1 VTVQAPAGLGTSQ
14 ITVTATA
21 VGGTAHGDVLTLTV
35 Q

>member
-1 VTVQAPAGLGTSQ
+1 VTVATPTALGTFP

-21 VGGTAHGDVLTLTV
+21 VGGAAHGDVATLVV

>member
-1 VTVQAPAGLGTSQ
+1 VAAPTAVGTSQ

-21 VGGTAHGDVLTLTV
+21 VGGAAHGDVATLIV